1 MLTKQIMNECFGVS
15 PLIFDNNLCRYNSN
29 IKSFENL
36 KELLT
41 AAPPREHKPFQQK
54 QANKTDMYILYTS
67 RNAELWRCLKECC
80 PPERIIKLTDF
91 TLDHEPTGSYGSLL
105 DNPHVKQIGRFCCFA
120 SGVDA
125 VLNHPLTMVT
135 NHSFIY
141 DFNPVPEIDNQQFNI
156 EDFNKK
162 FIIGNDVWLGKNVIL
177 TNGVKIGNGVRA
189 AAGAVITRD
198 VPDYA
203 VVAGVPARIIKYRF
217 TPDQIKKL
225 NEIAWWNWPVGKI
238 RACYE
243 DFTDI
248 EIFLERHYQPEHRVT
263 ERSKNML
270 TEELLQFIQDE
281 KNDSMEFVRLAQ
293 ARSAEVYLYG
303 AGAYLRC
310 AVQFMQKYHIGIKAI
325 LDSNKQGEFQGIP
338 IVRFPDFLASNPD
351 PESWFVIS
359 APSAAEEITDTLA
372 KYFKRENIHSF
383 EAAMYVSF
391 IPDIDEYRKYLTAH
405 WQELCQFS
413 NSLADDKSRETL
425 ASVLKGRISGRK
437 CYFEQCYAS
446 HQYYPEDIIRFSP
459 GEVMAELGA
468 NNGETL
474 LEFLRRCP
482 EYKSAY
488 CFELDTVCVSVLKTI
503 VKDIVRGGGTISIIP
518 KGAWDS
524 SAVLEFFSDTVESGV
539 SRILTEDRG
548 GTANCRIETAAVDD
562 VVKEPITY
570 LKMDIEGAELRA
582 LHGAKQQ
589 IAENRPKLA
598 VCVYHRITDFLDIW
612 NYLRELVPE
621 YRFYLRH
628 HDANCGTETVL
639 YAVEATPEESG
650 ALENMRSEVV

>member
-1 MLTKQIMNECFGVS
+1 
-15 PLIFDNNLCRYNSN
+15 
-29 IKSFENL
+29 
-36 KELLT
+36 
-41 AAPPREHKPFQQK
+41 
-54 QANKTDMYILYTS
+54 
-67 RNAELWRCLKECC
+67 
-80 PPERIIKLTDF
+80 
-91 TLDHEPTGSYGSLL
+91 
-105 DNPHVKQIGRFCCFA
+105 
-120 SGVDA
+120 
-125 VLNHPLTMVT
+125 
-135 NHSFIY
+135 
-141 DFNPVPEIDNQQFNI
+141 
-156 EDFNKK
+156 
-162 FIIGNDVWLGKNVIL
+162 
-177 TNGVKIGNGVRA
+177 
-189 AAGAVITRD
+189 
-198 VPDYA
+198 
-203 VVAGVPARIIKYRF
+203 
-217 TPDQIKKL
+217 
-225 NEIAWWNWPVGKI
+225 
-238 RACYE
+238 
-243 DFTDI
+243 
-248 EIFLERHYQPEHRVT
+248 
-263 ERSKNML
+263 ML
-270 TEELLQFIQDE
+270 TEELLHFIQTE
-281 KNDSMEFVRLAQ
+281 KNESMEFVRMAQ
-293 ARSAEVYLYG
+293 AHKKSVYLYG
-303 AGAYLRC
+303 AGNYLHF
-310 AVQFMQKYHIGIKAI
+310 AVQFMQKYHIEINAI
-325 LDSNKQGEFQGIP
+325 IDSNKQGEFQGIS
-338 IVRFPDFLASNPD
+338 IIRFSDFIASNPD

-425 ASVLKGRISGRK
+425 ASVLKGRISGK
-437 CYFEQCYAS
+437 KMLFQAVLCP
-446 HQYYPEDIIRFSP
+446 HQYYPEDIIHFSP

-488 CFELDTVCVSVLKTI
+488 CFEPNTACVSLLKTI
-503 VKDIVRGGGTISIIP
+503 QRDIVRETGTIQIIP
-518 KGAWDS
+518 KGAWDCS
-524 SAVLEFFSDTVESGV
+524 TVLEFFCDTVDSGA